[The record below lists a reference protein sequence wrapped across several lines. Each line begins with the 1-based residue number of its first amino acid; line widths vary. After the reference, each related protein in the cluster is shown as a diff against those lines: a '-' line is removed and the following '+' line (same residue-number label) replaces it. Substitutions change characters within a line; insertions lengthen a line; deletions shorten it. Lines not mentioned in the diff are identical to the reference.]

1 MVILCLIFWGTAK
14 LFSQW
19 LCEMNFEVKWVEVS
33 SLWFWFAFAWW
44 LVMLCVFSCLLGVCI
59 SFLEKCLFKSFS
71 HFLFGLFIFLL
82 SSFKSFFFF
91 FSAQWGLWDLISL
104 TRDWTWASEV
114 KAPNHWTTREFPRVC
129 YMFWI
134 IPCQV
139 HGLQTFSLSSFCF
152 FDGIVCSTKVCNFD
166 EAQFTYFS
174 FVSSTLSIIIKE
186 PLPNPRS
193 LGFISVF
200 SCLLF

>member
-1 MVILCLIFWGTAK
+1 MSWSEFIVVLICLCLVTCDVVC
-14 LFSQW
+14 LF
-19 LCEMNFEVKWVEVS
+19 V
-33 SLWFWFAFAWW
+33 
-44 LVMLCVFSCLLGVCI
+44 CLLGVCI

-82 SSFKSFFFF
+82 SSCKRFSFFFP
-91 FSAQWGLWDLISL
+91 AQWGLWDLISL
-104 TRDWTWASEV
+104 TRDWTWASAV

-129 YMFWI
+129 YIFWI

-193 LGFISVF
+193 LDFCIFIFIVLALWQTVLQVALS
-200 SCLLF
+200 